1 VIKTRKPTGVPPWPL
16 ILIEGPS
23 FSGKS
28 WAAAELTRSEKVG
41 RAYWIEWG
49 AGSADEYAAIDGTD
63 YEIVCHDGTWH
74 DIADQVIE
82 ISDAETGAEKPAV
95 LILDSMTTEWD
106 MLKDWVSARARA
118 SKYAQKLLRED
129 PDAEIKPSGNLWND
143 ANDRHDQLMHLLL
156 TFPGIVAVT
165 AQGKESVAVDADGR
179 PIPKSQDYRVDCH
192 RSLTTDASVW
202 VRLSRD
208 EPPLV
213 VGCRSTTLTLRPGVD
228 DPLRYVE
235 GIDLEA
241 LLFDTMRLD
250 VDRARARD
258 VVGLVTDESQLA
270 DIARAMLRD
279 YCEQNGHDLGKV
291 ANAFHNERS
300 EQLRDCRDP
309 AAIWSFLRELKKQA
323 A

>member
-1 VIKTRKPTGVPPWPL
+1 
-16 ILIEGPS
+16 
-23 FSGKS
+23 
-28 WAAAELTRSEKVG
+28 
-41 RAYWIEWG
+41 
-49 AGSADEYAAIDGTD
+49 
-63 YEIVCHDGTWH
+63 
-74 DIADQVIE
+74 
-82 ISDAETGAEKPAV
+82 
-95 LILDSMTTEWD
+95 
-106 MLKDWVSARARA
+106 
-118 SKYAQKLLRED
+118 
-129 PDAEIKPSGNLWND
+129 
-143 ANDRHDQLMHLLL
+143 
-156 TFPGIVAVT
+156 
-165 AQGKESVAVDADGR
+165 
-179 PIPKSQDYRVDCH
+179 
-192 RSLTTDASVW
+192 
-202 VRLSRD
+202 
-208 EPPLV
+208 
-213 VGCRSTTLTLRPGVD
+213 VD